1 MDTTITI
8 LVLLILSFIVVTVM
22 SQLLSKNPL

>member
-8 LVLLILSFIVVTVM
+8 LVLLILSFIFVTLM
-22 SQLLSKNPL
+22 SQLLNKNPL